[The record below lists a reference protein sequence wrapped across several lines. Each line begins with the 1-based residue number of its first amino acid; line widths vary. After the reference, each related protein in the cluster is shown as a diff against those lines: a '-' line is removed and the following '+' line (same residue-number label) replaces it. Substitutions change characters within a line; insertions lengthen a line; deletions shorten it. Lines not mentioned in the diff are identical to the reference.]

1 MKDVLRAIRERRS
14 IRRFLPKPVPEDLV
28 VSLVELAC
36 WAPSAGN
43 LQPWYFFAVFNRQ
56 VKDALGEASADY
68 DLIAQAPV
76 VIVVCA
82 DQERSAVVYEER
94 GYHLY
99 CLQDTAAAIT
109 LLLLAAS
116 AYGLGGCWVGAFDEG
131 MVRRILSLPFNL
143 RPVAMVPL
151 GYPAERPS
159 PPPRRPLP
167 EVLRIIK

>member
-1 MKDVLRAIRERRS
+1 
-14 IRRFLPKPVPEDLV
+14 
-28 VSLVELAC
+28 
-36 WAPSAGN
+36 
-43 LQPWYFFAVFNRQ
+43 
-56 VKDALGEASADY
+56 
-68 DLIAQAPV
+68 
-76 VIVVCA
+76 
-82 DQERSAVVYEER
+82 VVYEER

-99 CLQDTAAAIT
+99 CLQDTAAATT

-151 GYPAERPS
+151 GYPAESPS